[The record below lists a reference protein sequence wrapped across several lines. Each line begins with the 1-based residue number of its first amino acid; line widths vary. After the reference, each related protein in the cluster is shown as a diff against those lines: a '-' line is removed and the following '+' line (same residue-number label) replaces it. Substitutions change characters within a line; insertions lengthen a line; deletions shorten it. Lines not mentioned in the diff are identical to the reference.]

1 MKRVLIYSDCNL
13 FGGSEHAVI
22 NLLKNEEI
30 KKHVSFSFA
39 FRYYESYKAKIDELL
54 SGQNDII
61 FYPIRLL
68 TNYSIYDYIK
78 KHTKSKLF
86 YRLFFAPFYYCEMF
100 GVYDFFNRIII
111 RRFLRKHRFDIVH
124 INNGGYPGAQSCL
137 IMAEESAK
145 LGMKVVLQVNNIA
158 SDQIRRTTNLA
169 VSKSVDFCITASQV
183 AKNAL
188 LSILPIK
195 SEQVLTIPHFVDYVK
210 PKKARIDLL
219 TPLRIATDSL
229 LIVEVALLQQ
239 RKGQVELIRAVK
251 CMMENKKID
260 VNLILI
266 GNGESKQTV
275 IETINAEGLS
285 GNVHLLGYRDDYID
299 FINAADVVTLPS
311 LKDED
316 MPLTIIS
323 ALSLGKPIVSTKLA
337 GIPEEVED
345 GVSGILIDPKSE
357 TFVQDL
363 SAALYQAYQK
373 RELLSSNAR
382 NRYNDIF
389 SKEQFTQSYIKL
401 YSSL

>member
-1 MKRVLIYSDCNL
+1 
-13 FGGSEHAVI
+13 
-22 NLLKNEEI
+22 
-30 KKHVSFSFA
+30 
-39 FRYYESYKAKIDELL
+39 
-54 SGQNDII
+54 
-61 FYPIRLL
+61 
-68 TNYSIYDYIK
+68 
-78 KHTKSKLF
+78 
-86 YRLFFAPFYYCEMF
+86 MF

-373 RELLSSNAR
+373 REILSSNAR

>member
-39 FRYYESYKAKIDELL
+39 YRYYESYKAKINELL
-54 SGQNDII
+54 SGQDDII

-78 KHTKSKLF
+78 DHTKSKPI
-86 YRLFFAPFYYCEMF
+86 YRLFFAPFYYCEKL
-100 GVYDFFNRIII
+100 GVYDYLNRIKI
-111 RRFLRKHRFDIVH
+111 RRFLRKHPFDIVH
-124 INNGGYPGAQSCL
+124 INNGGYPGASSCL
-137 IMAEESAK
+137 IMAEEAAK
-145 LGMKVVLQVNNIA
+145 LGMKVALQVNNIA
-158 SDQIRRTTNLA
+158 SDQINKTTNLA
-169 VSKSVDFCITASQV
+169 VSKSVDYCITASQV

-188 LSILPIK
+188 LNILPIK
-195 SEQVLTIPHFVDYVK
+195 FEQVLTIPHFVDYVK
-210 PKKARIDLL
+210 PKKSRIDLL
-219 TPLRIATDSL
+219 APLKISNDSL
-229 LIVEVALLQQ
+229 IIVEVALLQQ
-239 RKGQVELIRAVK
+239 RKGQVELVRAVK
-251 CMMENKKID
+251 RMMENEKID

-266 GNGESKQTV
+266 GNGESKQAI
-275 IETINAEGLS
+275 IETINTEGLS

-299 FINAADVVTLPS
+299 FIDAADVVTLPS

-337 GIPEEVED
+337 GIPEEIED
-345 GVSGILIDPKSE
+345 GVSGILINPKSE

-363 SAALYQAYQK
+363 SGALYKAYQK
-373 RELLSSNAR
+373 REILSSNAR
-382 NRYNDIF
+382 KRYDDVF